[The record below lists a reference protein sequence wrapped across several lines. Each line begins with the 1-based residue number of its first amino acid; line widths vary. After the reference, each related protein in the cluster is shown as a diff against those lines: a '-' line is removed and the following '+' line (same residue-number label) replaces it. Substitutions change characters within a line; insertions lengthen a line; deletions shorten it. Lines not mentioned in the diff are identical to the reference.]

1 MRVFHLHGRDSPT
14 KKWQFCY
21 WSSMVLLLLLTTTTQ
36 WVSGTSVVVTSKVFT
51 TTNNNNNNNKNDRM
65 LNVRGGGDAV
75 WEGLRNSMASAMAAA
90 SSKTLLAPFDT
101 IKTIQQ
107 QELNGGSPLSFSQAA
122 KKICSRPQ
130 GFLELYVSLFFF
142 FFFHFKLSLEYY
154 TYFFLE

>member
-1 MRVFHLHGRDSPT
+1 
-14 KKWQFCY
+14 
-21 WSSMVLLLLLTTTTQ
+21 MVLLLLLTTTTQ

-51 TTNNNNNNNKNDRM
+51 TTNNNNNNNNKNDRM

-130 GFLELYVSLFFF
+130 GFLELYVSLSLFFSSQF
-142 FFFHFKLSLEYY
+142 QVMLSPQ
-154 TYFFLE
+154 